1 MKFNKILIVGCGQIG
16 RAILKRV
23 YEFNPE
29 MVHIH
34 NLTKEENEKIKL
46 RSDLISGDI
55 KYSFSSGNIF
65 MPYSLKDLNNNDLVS
80 KKNEIIAY
88 FYQDLNENVLK
99 KSTIYTLVEKF
110 KPDLIIDAV
119 NTATVLGKAYNP
131 CETQWL
137 YKSDIK
143 NCCENVLVND
153 FTTKIINFVS
163 GLKLAMETFRVQ
175 KYIKVSTTGLGG
187 MGFNMPYTHG
197 DNPTYNLSNA
207 LMGKISA
214 SGVLHQL
221 LWNLQH
227 TKGLDISVVVPG
239 TFVGVDSVMKD
250 DVDNDFGFVKKRLKI
265 YPKTIEFGKEMMYN
279 DCEVGDVLK
288 FEVVRAGENH
298 VYSMPELAT
307 LTALGQME
315 AITKEE
321 VADAVIKDI
330 IGQTKSSIFEA
341 MNKNMLKPTYL
352 GRDMVKR
359 ILSNNKVNRD
369 NGIATG
375 NLGVTTAKHLYEL
388 YLIKKIIPTLKS
400 ALSDDLDISTITEKV
415 NMVLVKDQNLI
426 DEIVSLGIAII
437 TNNNQLYVGDY
448 TLAPSKLERKI
459 LTEENVNKWA
469 EIGWVDLRG
478 KNIEYWITQIK
489 DVWKKRLDFK
499 NIDNINYL
507 NNNLISLC
515 DDYDIGE
522 ILAMIY
528 NFQNKGREK

>member
-1 MKFNKILIVGCGQIG
+1 
-16 RAILKRV
+16 
-23 YEFNPE
+23 
-29 MVHIH
+29 
-34 NLTKEENEKIKL
+34 
-46 RSDLISGDI
+46 
-55 KYSFSSGNIF
+55 
-65 MPYSLKDLNNNDLVS
+65 
-80 KKNEIIAY
+80 
-88 FYQDLNENVLK
+88 
-99 KSTIYTLVEKF
+99 
-110 KPDLIIDAV
+110 
-119 NTATVLGKAYNP
+119 
-131 CETQWL
+131 
-137 YKSDIK
+137 
-143 NCCENVLVND
+143 
-153 FTTKIINFVS
+153 
-163 GLKLAMETFRVQ
+163 
-175 KYIKVSTTGLGG
+175 
-187 MGFNMPYTHG
+187 MPYTHG

-227 TKGLDISVVVPG
+227 TKALDISVVVPG
-239 TFVGVDSVMKD
+239 TFVGVDSAMKD
-250 DVDNDFGFVKKRLKI
+250 NVDNDFGFVKKRLNI
-265 YPKTIEFGKEMMYN
+265 CPKTIEFGKEMRYN

-359 ILSNNKVNRD
+359 ILSNKKVNID

-400 ALSDDLDISTITEKV
+400 ASSDDLNITTITEKV
-415 NMVLVKDQNLI
+415 NKFLVKDQNLI

-448 TLAPSKLERKI
+448 TLAPGKSERKI

-469 EIGWVDLRG
+469 KIGWVDLRE
-478 KNIEYWITQIK
+478 KNIEDWITQIK
-489 DVWKKRLDFK
+489 EVWKKSLDFK